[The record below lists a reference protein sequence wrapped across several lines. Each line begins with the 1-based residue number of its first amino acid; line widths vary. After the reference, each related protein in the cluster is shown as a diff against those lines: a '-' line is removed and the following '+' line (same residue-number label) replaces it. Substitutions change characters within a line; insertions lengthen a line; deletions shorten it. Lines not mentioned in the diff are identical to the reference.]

1 MFLKNYR
8 TVIFVGAIIAAALI
22 LLSYNLRYDTG
33 TSVLKKIVMEAAEPV
48 QKMFSTSV
56 EAVENA
62 WRRYIHLVGLEEENR
77 KLNRTINVLREEL
90 NLYKEGNLEAQRLK
104 KLLSL
109 QDTYPHRFIAS
120 RVIGKELSMISK
132 TLWIDKGEKD
142 GLVSGMP
149 VLVSPGLIGRL
160 TDVTW
165 HSSKVLLLVDENS
178 NVDVLIQRTRVQ
190 GIARGAGSRG
200 CVLRY
205 VPKIQDV
212 KAGDVV
218 VTSGLSNLFPKG
230 LLVGKVSYVNRVDA
244 GLFSK
249 IYVAPFADL
258 ASVEEVMVLAAE
270 KQEPK
275 QRKKKEE

>member
-62 WRRYIHLVGLEEENR
+62 WRRYIHLVALEEENR